1 MLALFQNGGGKS
13 ADPSVN
19 IMNML
24 QGHQSNSLDRQQK
37 RELMNEIKDEMK
49 VMITQISDYQV
60 EQAVA
65 IVKT

>member
-49 VMITQISDYQV
+49 VMITQISDY
-60 EQAVA
+60 
-65 IVKT
+65 